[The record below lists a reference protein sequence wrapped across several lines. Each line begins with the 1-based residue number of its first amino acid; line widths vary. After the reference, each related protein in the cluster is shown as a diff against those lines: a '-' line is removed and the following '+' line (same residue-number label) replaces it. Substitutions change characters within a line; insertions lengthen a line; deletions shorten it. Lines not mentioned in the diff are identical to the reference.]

1 MTKPDMS
8 RYIKTL
14 SHPVIARLS
23 LIQLISYFGTWFSQV
38 AIFSLLVKLNA
49 GPLVISMTAAMAMLP
64 AVVLAPVI
72 GITVDRIPFK
82 KLMGTLLAIEIAATL
97 GFMLIDSL
105 SLIWLLMVLIFIRS
119 AASSMLFS
127 AEMTL
132 FPRIIEGEMLK
143 NTNEIH
149 SIIWSFTY
157 AAGMA
162 VGGLVTYHFGYHAAF
177 MTDALLYTIAL
188 FILMGLKL
196 TLTLQKQL
204 HSHWKMFIDGF
215 AYLKSHKKLIH
226 LILLHAA
233 LGLTSFDALV
243 TLLADYEYKT
253 LIAVPLA
260 IGWINAVRAIALMIG
275 PFFIG
280 KWIHSRNLHYFFILE
295 GIAIIIWSL
304 LQHNFYLSLI
314 ALFGVG
320 FFTSTLW
327 SQTYLM
333 LQEETDKAFM
343 GRIISYN
350 DMFFMLSN
358 ITTALFI
365 GYAFEWGL
373 TLRGIT
379 IVLGIG
385 FLITAV
391 YYLWIRKHYL

>member
-333 LQEETDKAFM
+333 LQQETDKAFM

-379 IVLGIG
+379 IVLGVG